1 MFNRLIPLIEI
12 SCTREVFRKSSA
24 GKWSEALMK
33 MIGLG
38 VIVAVIGS
46 TVPTG
51 LRTAYVQIDGALQYP
66 PLSVGQDAQPPPPAR
81 MAPQTVSPRRIEL
94 GVSGSS
100 QPPADRLTRPTAP
113 PLGASPTPPPSAGR
127 N

>member
-1 MFNRLIPLIEI
+1 
-12 SCTREVFRKSSA
+12 
-24 GKWSEALMK
+24 MK

-46 TVPTG
+46 TVPTE
-51 LRTAYVQIDGALQYP
+51 LRTAYGQIDGALQYP

-81 MAPQTVSPRRIEL
+81 MAPQTVSPRRIEP

-100 QPPADRLTRPTAP
+100 QPPADYQYRIQPFTDIDRPTRPIAS
-113 PLGASPTPPPSAGR
+113 PLGASPTPPSSAGR

>member
-1 MFNRLIPLIEI
+1 
-12 SCTREVFRKSSA
+12 
-24 GKWSEALMK
+24 MK

-38 VIVAVIGS
+38 VIVALIGS
-46 TVPTG
+46 TVPTE
-51 LRTAYVQIDGALQYP
+51 LRTAYGQIDGALQYP
-66 PLSVGQDAQPPPPAR
+66 PPSVGQDAQPPPPAR

-100 QPPADRLTRPTAP
+100 QPPADYQNRVQSFTDIDRPTRPTAP
-113 PLGASPTPPPSAGR
+113 PLGASPTPPLSAGR